1 MRKVVVTGI
10 GMIKVDQHFDKG
22 LKDMFKEASSKAL
35 DDSGNPGL
43 DHVYIANAY
52 ADMISEQADLGPLLM
67 DYCGTGC
74 IPVTQIGGAC
84 GAGGSAIIEAFE
96 TVASGQCDVVMVA
109 GVEKMSDVPTRE
121 VTAIQSICEDQEY
134 EANFGL
140 TLAGINAMAAR
151 SYMQQYSATREQLSL
166 FSVLM
171 HRNAV
176 KNPYACLPFEVTV
189 DKVAESFPVA
199 DPLTFLDSSPVCDGA
214 AAVIISSTEAAP
226 RNNGPQVEIA
236 AVAQSID
243 NVSAH
248 ERESLL
254 TMRSTVAAAAK
265 AYESAKVEPS
275 NIDVCEI
282 HDSFTITGFI
292 ALEDLQLVE
301 RGKAGIAVEE
311 GVIAKDGR
319 IPTNPSGGLKARGHP
334 GGATGIYQ
342 LAEITLQLRGE
353 AGGMQVEGVRTGL
366 THNISG
372 FGSRATVGILKQ
384 ST

>member
-1 MRKVVVTGI
+1 
-10 GMIKVDQHFDKG
+10 
-22 LKDMFKEASSKAL
+22 
-35 DDSGNPGL
+35 
-43 DHVYIANAY
+43 
-52 ADMISEQADLGPLLM
+52 M

-84 GAGGSAIIEAFE
+84 GAGGCAIVEAFE
-96 TVASGQCDVVMVA
+96 TVASGQSDVVMIA

-134 EANFGL
+134 EARFGL

-166 FSVLM
+166 FSVQM
-171 HRNAV
+171 HKNAV
-176 KNPYACLPFEVTV
+176 KNPYACLPFEVTT

-214 AAVIISSTEAAP
+214 AAVIIASADAAQKT
-226 RNNGPQVEIA
+226 NGSQVEIA

-243 NVSAH
+243 NVSVH

-254 TMRSTVAAAAK
+254 TMRSTVAAGAK
-265 AYESAKVEPS
+265 AYELAKVKPS

-292 ALEDLQLVE
+292 ALEDLQFVE

-311 GVIAKDGR
+311 GIIAKDGR

-342 LAEITLQLRGE
+342 LAEISLQLRGE
-353 AGGMQVEGVRTGL
+353 AGGMQVDGAETGL

-372 FGSRATVGILKQ
+372 FGSRATVGILKKLG
-384 ST
+384 

>member
-1 MRKVVVTGI
+1 LRKVVVTGI

-22 LKDMFKEASSKAL
+22 IKEMFKEASSKAL

-52 ADMISEQADLGPLLM
+52 ADLISEQADLGPLLM

-84 GAGGSAIIEAFE
+84 GAGGCAIVEAFE
-96 TVASGQCDVVMVA
+96 TVASGQSDVVMIA

-121 VTAIQSICEDQEY
+121 VTSIQSICEDQEY

-166 FSVLM
+166 FSVQM
-171 HRNAV
+171 HKNAV
-176 KNPYACLPFEVTV
+176 KNPYACLPFEVTT

-214 AAVIISSTEAAP
+214 AAVIIASADAAQKINSS
-226 RNNGPQVEIA
+226 RVEIA
-236 AVAQSID
+236 SVAQSID
-243 NVSAH
+243 NVSVH

-254 TMRSTVAAAAK
+254 TMRSTVAAGAK
-265 AYESAKVEPS
+265 AYELAKVKPS

-292 ALEDLQLVE
+292 ALEDLQFVG

-311 GVIAKDGR
+311 GIIAKDGR

-342 LAEITLQLRGE
+342 LAEISLQLRGE
-353 AGGMQVEGVRTGL
+353 AGGMQVDGAETGL

-372 FGSRATVGILKQ
+372 FGSRATVGILKKLG
-384 ST
+384 